1 MYLTFNIAKRYLFGR
16 KTSNAI
22 NLITGI
28 AVLGISIGSA
38 ALILILSVFNGFEG
52 LIAGL
57 LNDFNADLK
66 ITPIEGKYFEVSD
79 EQLLNIESID
89 GVTNVAKTLEE
100 IAFFEYK
107 GAQVVG
113 AIKGVDEAFRNVT
126 SIDSAIYSGRYVF
139 QKNGVNYGLVG
150 ARLHNQLAINQSDA
164 LTPVKVHMRTK
175 KKKGLV
181 KKDYTTMLIYPS
193 GIFSV
198 QSEKED
204 QYLLTSLNF
213 AAKLLDKQGELSS
226 LEVKLSDNADE
237 QSVRASISE
246 VLGDNFELK
255 NRYQQDEAFLK
266 LMNIEKWISFFIVS
280 LTLLIVA
287 FNLVGAL
294 WMIVLEKNKDITI
307 LKSLGFGS
315 KDVRNIFL
323 WEGMLISGLG
333 LVIGIVLALILY
345 VLQKYVGLVPVPE
358 GFIIDAYPM
367 ELKITDFIVV
377 IFTVALIGFI
387 GSLLPSYRASK
398 VSPYLR
404 QE

>member
-66 ITPIEGKYFEVSD
+66 ITPVEGKYFELSD
-79 EQLLNIESID
+79 EQLLKLEAIE
-89 GVTNVAKTLEE
+89 GVSSVAKTLEE

-126 SIDSAIYSGRYVF
+126 SIDSAIYSGKYVF
-139 QKNGVNYGLVG
+139 QNNGVNYGLVG

-204 QYLLTSLNF
+204 QYLLTSLSF
-213 AAKLLDKQGELSS
+213 ASKLLDKDGELSS
-226 LEVKLSDNADE
+226 LEVKLNTDADE
-237 QSVRASISE
+237 EVIRASIGQ
-246 VLGDNFELK
+246 VLGDNFDLK

-315 KDVRNIFL
+315 NDVRNIFL

-333 LVIGIVLALILY
+333 LVIGIVLAISLY
-345 VLQKYVGLVPVPE
+345 LLQKYVGLVPVPE

>member
-1 MYLTFNIAKRYLFGR
+1 MLPFKIAKRYLFGK

-28 AVLGISIGSA
+28 AVLGIAIGSA
-38 ALILILSVFNGFEG
+38 ALILILSVFNGFES

-66 ITPIEGKYFEVSD
+66 VTPIEGKYFNITPEDIIKLEEIEGINTVS
-79 EQLLNIESID
+79 
-89 GVTNVAKTLEE
+89 KTLEE

-107 GAQVVG
+107 GAQVIG
-113 AIKGVDEAFRNVT
+113 AVKGVDEAFRNVT

-139 QKNGVNYGLVG
+139 NKNGVRYGLVG
-150 ARLHNQLAINQSDA
+150 ARLHNQLAINQGDA
-164 LTPVKVHMRTK
+164 LTPVKVHMPNK

-181 KKDYTTMLIYPS
+181 KKDYTTMLVYPS

-204 QYLLTSLNF
+204 QYLLSSYEF
-213 AAKLLDKQGELSS
+213 AAKLLGKKQTEASS
-226 LEVKLSDNADE
+226 LELKLSPGADE
-237 QSVRASISE
+237 DDIRAALTKS
-246 VLGDNFELK
+246 LGTNFDIK

-266 LMNIEKWISFFIVS
+266 LMNIEKWISFLIVS

-294 WMIVLEKNKDITI
+294 WMIVLDKTKDITI
-307 LKSLGFGS
+307 LKSLGFLS
-315 KDVRNIFL
+315 KDIRNIFL

-333 LVIGIVLALILY
+333 LVIGIILAITLY
-345 VLQKYVGLVPVPE
+345 LLQKYVGLVPVPD
-358 GFIIDAYPM
+358 GFIIDAYPIK
-367 ELKITDFIVV
+367 LRLTDFFVV
-377 IFTVALIGFI
+377 IVTVAIIGYI
-387 GSLLPSYRASK
+387 GSLLPAYRAAK

-404 QE
+404 ID

>member
-1 MYLTFNIAKRYLFGR
+1 MQLPFKIAKRYLFGR

-38 ALILILSVFNGFEG
+38 ALILILSVFNGFEN

-57 LNDFNADLK
+57 LNDFNADLRL
-66 ITPIEGKYFEVSD
+66 TPIEGKYFKNSEEDLLKLTAIPGVEKVSR
-79 EQLLNIESID
+79 
-89 GVTNVAKTLEE
+89 TLEE

-113 AIKGVDEAFRNVT
+113 AVKGVDEAFRKVT
-126 SIDSAIYSGRYVF
+126 SIDSALYAGRYLF
-139 QKNGVNYGLVG
+139 RKNGVSYGIIG
-150 ARLHNQLAINQSDA
+150 ARLHNQLAINQADA
-164 LTPVKVHMRTK
+164 LTPVKVHMPTK
-175 KKKGLV
+175 KKKGLI
-181 KKDYTTMLIYPS
+181 KKDYTTMQIYPA

-204 QYLLTSLNF
+204 QYLLTSLEF
-213 AAKLLDKQGELSS
+213 ASKLLGKKEEYSS
-226 LEVKLSDNADE
+226 LEFKLSPDADE
-237 QSVRASISE
+237 DQIRISISAIM
-246 VLGDNFELK
+246 GSNYAIK

-294 WMIVLEKNKDITI
+294 WMIVLEKSKDITI
-307 LKSLGFGS
+307 LKSLGLGS
-315 KDVRNIFL
+315 TDIRNIFL

-333 LVIGIVLALILY
+333 LVIGIILAITLY
-345 VLQKYVGLVPVPE
+345 LLQKYVGLVPVPE
-358 GFIIDAYPM
+358 GFIIDSYPM
-367 ELKITDFIVV
+367 KLKITDFIVV
-377 IFTVALIGFI
+377 IFTVAVIGFL
-387 GSLLPSYRASK
+387 GSLLPSYRAAK
-398 VSPYLR
+398 VSPYMR